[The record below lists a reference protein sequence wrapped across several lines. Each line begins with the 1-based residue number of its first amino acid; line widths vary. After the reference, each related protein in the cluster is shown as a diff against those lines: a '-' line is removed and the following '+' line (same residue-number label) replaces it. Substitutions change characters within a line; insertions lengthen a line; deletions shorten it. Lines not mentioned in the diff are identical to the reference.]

1 MEANNS
7 QKKGGVS
14 IVFVGIGAALLLI
27 ATIGSTFFLSSK
39 IEDSNEKIVVV
50 DESSKDRDTQLGQR
64 VDNLELAVKDSL
76 EAVNKKMA
84 DMEKSLNGKI
94 WYLQDQINKNKQAVE
109 ELNSSVEELK
119 AQPVAVV
126 VDDPVKPSKKKKRSA
141 GFDFSELESM
151 GEEFE
156 SMFE

>member
-1 MEANNS
+1 MVE
-7 QKKGGVS
+7 
-14 IVFVGIGAALLLI
+14 L
-27 ATIGSTFFLSSK
+27 
-39 IEDSNEKIVVV
+39 EK
-50 DESSKDRDTQLGQR
+50 
-64 VDNLELAVKDSL
+64 N
-76 EAVNKKMA
+76 
-84 DMEKSLNGKI
+84 LNGKV

-109 ELNSSVEELK
+109 DLNSSVEELK